1 MEKIMMMFPGVG
13 SQQTGMGKDFYE
25 NRTSARDVMD
35 EACDILSLNLLDY
48 CFGAEHVNPQE
59 HLEYIQCA
67 IFAVN
72 MACYAVYQSEIGV
85 TPNLFLGYSLGEY
98 CALCAAGI
106 LTYEDAIQLV
116 LARGRLV
123 KEQTQCLNGAMMWFL
138 NVEISKVKEI
148 CQKMLASGEE
158 LYISEINTVYHCSI
172 SGTKQACYKAAA
184 QLEDIGAVIY
194 PLNMSGP
201 YHCPLMNEAGESM
214 RKLLEDVTFGV
225 PSGEVLANYDAH
237 VYPVQREGIKNRLI
251 SQLTS
256 PIRWRECVEYSIRA
270 GITIAIESGPKN
282 VLQYLVG
289 QETKQIRTFGI
300 ENLDGIKTVSGYLE
314 R

>member
-1 MEKIMMMFPGVG
+1 MMFPGVG

-72 MACYAVYQSEIGV
+72 MACYAVYQSEI
-85 TPNLFLGYSLGEY
+85 NLFLGYSLGEY

-123 KEQTQCLNGAMMWFL
+123 KEQTQCLNGAMMWVL

-184 QLEDIGAVIY
+184 QLINCFAMVWISRRHGDKGYYIIQLSCCYYWFCIDAV
-194 PLNMSGP
+194 
-201 YHCPLMNEAGESM
+201 
-214 RKLLEDVTFGV
+214 F
-225 PSGEVLANYDAH
+225 
-237 VYPVQREGIKNRLI
+237 
-251 SQLTS
+251 
-256 PIRWRECVEYSIRA
+256 
-270 GITIAIESGPKN
+270 
-282 VLQYLVG
+282 YLVP
-289 QETKQIRTFGI
+289 
-300 ENLDGIKTVSGYLE
+300 L
-314 R
+314 

>member
-1 MEKIMMMFPGVG
+1 MMMFPGVG

-123 KEQTQCLNGAMMWFL
+123 KEQTQCLNGAMMWVL

-148 CQKMLASGEE
+148 CQK
-158 LYISEINTVYHCSI
+158 CSL
-172 SGTKQACYKAAA
+172 Q
-184 QLEDIGAVIY
+184 E
-194 PLNMSGP
+194 
-201 YHCPLMNEAGESM
+201 
-214 RKLLEDVTFGV
+214 
-225 PSGEVLANYDAH
+225 
-237 VYPVQREGIKNRLI
+237 KNCI
-251 SQLTS
+251 SQ
-256 PIRWRECVEYSIRA
+256 R
-270 GITIAIESGPKN
+270 
-282 VLQYLVG
+282 
-289 QETKQIRTFGI
+289 
-300 ENLDGIKTVSGYLE
+300 
-314 R
+314 

>member
-1 MEKIMMMFPGVG
+1 
-13 SQQTGMGKDFYE
+13 
-25 NRTSARDVMD
+25 
-35 EACDILSLNLLDY
+35 
-48 CFGAEHVNPQE
+48 
-59 HLEYIQCA
+59 
-67 IFAVN
+67 
-72 MACYAVYQSEIGV
+72 
-85 TPNLFLGYSLGEY
+85 
-98 CALCAAGI
+98 
-106 LTYEDAIQLV
+106 
-116 LARGRLV
+116 
-123 KEQTQCLNGAMMWFL
+123 
-138 NVEISKVKEI
+138 
-148 CQKMLASGEE
+148 
-158 LYISEINTVYHCSI
+158 
-172 SGTKQACYKAAA
+172 
-184 QLEDIGAVIY
+184 
-194 PLNMSGP
+194 
-201 YHCPLMNEAGESM
+201 MNEAGESM

-289 QETKQIRTFGI
+289 QETKQSRTFGI

>member
-48 CFGAEHVNPQE
+48 CFGAEHVNSQE

-123 KEQTQCLNGAMMWFL
+123 KEQTQCLNGAMMWVL

-194 PLNMSGP
+194 
-201 YHCPLMNEAGESM
+201 H
-214 RKLLEDVTFGV
+214 
-225 PSGEVLANYDAH
+225 AH

-289 QETKQIRTFGI
+289 QETKKIRTFGI

>member
-1 MEKIMMMFPGVG
+1 
-13 SQQTGMGKDFYE
+13 MGKDFYE

-123 KEQTQCLNGAMMWFL
+123 KEQTQCLNGAMMWVL

-158 LYISEINTVYHCSI
+158 LYISEINTVYHALFPERNRHVI
-172 SGTKQACYKAAA
+172 KQ
-184 QLEDIGAVIY
+184 
-194 PLNMSGP
+194 PHN
-201 YHCPLMNEAGESM
+201 
-214 RKLLEDVTFGV
+214 
-225 PSGEVLANYDAH
+225 
-237 VYPVQREGIKNRLI
+237 
-251 SQLTS
+251 
-256 PIRWRECVEYSIRA
+256 
-270 GITIAIESGPKN
+270 
-282 VLQYLVG
+282 
-289 QETKQIRTFGI
+289 
-300 ENLDGIKTVSGYLE
+300 
-314 R
+314 